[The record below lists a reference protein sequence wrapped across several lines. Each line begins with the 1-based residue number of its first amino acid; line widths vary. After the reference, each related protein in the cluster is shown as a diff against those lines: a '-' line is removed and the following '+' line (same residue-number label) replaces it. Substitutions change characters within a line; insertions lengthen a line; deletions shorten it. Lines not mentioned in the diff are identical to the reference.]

1 MLVNTPPRCEIRSRM
16 RVPTGDKNVNTGFVH
31 PDGLPPPPPI
41 PPACRGVGNLHQAL
55 QGMNFGDMTPLFHA
69 IVRDIEEFLGGS
81 RKTVVDSGKRAAESG
96 LPGRKRKR
104 FRGRRFR
111 PEHRYGDFGRGSRV
125 LG

>member
-1 MLVNTPPRCEIRSRM
+1 M

-41 PPACRGVGNLHQAL
+41 PPACRGV
-55 QGMNFGDMTPLFHA
+55 
-69 IVRDIEEFLGGS
+69 GGS